1 MNLFILSFK
10 TARKPISLLSRTTLP
25 VLWMSPAEHISFMYQ
40 HVVMQIVQCVQSNL
54 LHIKTW
60 RFIFRCTFGSAVD
73 GNIFVYNKYIQCFF
87 FCEQINRFLIAGCLI
102 FCWYLGC
109 FGLICV
115 RYICIEDR
123 YIFQLFAMGKI
134 IWIAWH
140 NEETCSYSRWERNL
154 SLFLGVTNNFSVC
167 R

>member
-40 HVVMQIVQCVQSNL
+40 HVVMQIVQYVQSNL

-73 GNIFVYNKYIQCFF
+73 WNIFVYNKYIQCFS
-87 FCEQINRFLIAGCLI
+87 FLWTNKLI
-102 FCWYLGC
+102 FNCWLSYLLLMPRLFRPYMC
-109 FGLICV
+109 PLH
-115 RYICIEDR
+115 IEDTSFNCSQWAKSFESR
-123 YIFQLFAMGKI
+123 GTMKRHVLTHAEREIFHF
-134 IWIAWH
+134 
-140 NEETCSYSRWERNL
+140 
-154 SLFLGVTNNFSVC
+154 FLV
-167 R
+167 